1 MTLGEK
7 IKFHRTRRGIT
18 QKRLGELTEIHEVSI
33 RKYELDKNVPRYEH
47 LVAISDAL
55 AVPLNEFLELYI
67 HSASDVIPLL
77 FAIDEAMD
85 LKLEHDGALHFT
97 IRFDDLVMDYFLQEW
112 QSMKQLHAAGKLSD
126 EEFENWK
133 HTRTGISIY

>member
-7 IKFHRTRRGIT
+7 IKFHRTRRGFT
-18 QKRLGELTEIHEVSI
+18 QKRLGELTGIHEVSI

-47 LVAISDAL
+47 LVAISDVL

-77 FAIDEAMD
+77 FSIDEAMD
-85 LKLEHDGALHFT
+85 LKLEHDGAFHFT
-97 IRFDDLVMDYFLQEW
+97 IRFDDMVMDYFLQEW